1 MAERTDSD
9 ANPYLALGVRPF
21 INCCSVRTMHG
32 GSLMLPRV
40 RAAVDAASRQFVNLD
55 ELMEAAGKRL
65 AELTGAE
72 WGIVTCGSAAA
83 VALASAACVAGNDPV
98 RMLRLPFTDGWV
110 NRVILPKNQRFA
122 YDQAIRMVGAHIVEI
137 DSIADLEAAL
147 REPVAMVAIL
157 GTNEEFSKVRLE
169 EIVARVKPLGIPVL
183 VDAASEHLQR
193 PSPWLQRG
201 ADMVIYSGG
210 KFLRGPQT
218 SGLLLGNKN
227 LVQAAWRN
235 ASPHQAFGRPMKV
248 SKEDVIGVL
257 VAVEYWV
264 NERDEAAELRHW
276 HADLEEI
283 ARRVAAVPGVSSE
296 VIEPAGVVRV
306 PALRVKWDG
315 IALDGI
321 GLRQRL
327 LDGSPRIMT
336 DDTSATANS
345 LSIDPFQFQPG
356 EAAQVG
362 QAIADTLHA
371 AHNLLPATEPAAA
384 IDLSGNWEVRVQ
396 FLHGERKHRLRL
408 QQQGSQLSGS
418 QQSEQFESGRERQ
431 AGGADCAH
439 GVRDPPRG
447 QRHRLSL
454 RRHCQR
460 RQDAGRRVS
469 RQRHRQPPWSG
480 QSQPVRQ
487 GPVAG
492 IAFAV
497 TTAKGRRHER
507 SCGDR

>member
-1 MAERTDSD
+1 MPERTESNT
-9 ANPYLALGVRPF
+9 NPYLALGVRPF

-40 RAAVDAASRQFVNLD
+40 RAAMDAASRQFVNLD
-55 ELMEAAGKRL
+55 ELMEAAGQRL

-83 VALASAACVAGNDPV
+83 VALASAACIAGNDPV

-122 YDQAIRMVGAHIVEI
+122 YDQAIRMVGARIVEI
-137 DSIADLEAAL
+137 DSMADLEAAL

-157 GTNEEFSKVRLE
+157 GTNEEFSKIRLE
-169 EIVARVKPLGIPVL
+169 EIAARVKPLGIPIL

-193 PSPWLQRG
+193 PSPWLVRG

-218 SGLLLGNKN
+218 SGLLLGKKN

-257 VAVEYWV
+257 AAVEYWL
-264 NERDEAAELRHW
+264 NERDEAAELQHW
-276 HADLEEI
+276 YDDLQEI
-283 ARRVAAVPGVSSE
+283 AKRVATVPGVSSE
-296 VIEPAGVVRV
+296 VIEPKGVVRV
-306 PALRVKWDG
+306 PLLRVKWDG
-315 IALDGI
+315 FALDGM

-327 LDGSPRIMT
+327 LDGTPRIMI
-336 DDTSATANS
+336 DDTSAKANS
-345 LSIDPFQFQPG
+345 VNIDPFQFQPG

-362 QAIADTLHA
+362 QAIADALTA
-371 AHNLLPATEPAAA
+371 AHNLHPAQDAPAQINIAG
-384 IDLSGNWEVRVQ
+384 DWDVRVQ

-408 QQQGSQLSGS
+408 QQQGNQLSGS
-418 QQSEQFESGRERQ
+418 QNSEQFE
-431 AGGADCAH
+431 
-439 GVRDPPRG
+439 G
-447 QRHRLSL
+447 QVIGKL
-454 RRHCQR
+454 
-460 RQDAGRRVS
+460 
-469 RQRHRQPPWSG
+469 SG
-480 QSQPVRQ
+480 QAVHMQFETRHEGSAIAYRFEGIVNDGKMTGDVFLGSATDHHR
-487 GPVAG
+487 GPVNLSQFG
-492 IAFAV
+492 
-497 TTAKGRRHER
+497 KGQWQASR
-507 SCGDR
+507 SA

>member
-1 MAERTDSD
+1 MVERTESN

-32 GSLMLPRV
+32 GSLMLPQV
-40 RAAVDAASRQFVNLD
+40 RAAMEQASRQFVNLD
-55 ELMEAAGKRL
+55 ELMEATGRRL

-83 VALASAACVAGNDPV
+83 VALASAACIAGNDPV

-110 NRVILPKNQRFA
+110 NRVILPRNQRFA

-147 REPVAMVAIL
+147 AEPVAMVAIL
-157 GTNEEFSKVRLE
+157 GTNEEKSRVRLE
-169 EIVARVKPLGIPVL
+169 EIAARVKPLGIPIL

-193 PSPWLQRG
+193 PSPWLVRG

-227 LVQAAWRN
+227 LVLAAWRN

-257 VAVEYWV
+257 TAVEYWLE
-264 NERDEAAELRHW
+264 ERDAAAELRRW
-276 HADLEEI
+276 HGDLQQI
-283 ARRVAAVPGVSSE
+283 ARHVAAVPGVSSD

-306 PALRVKWDG
+306 PVLRVRWDG
-315 IALDGI
+315 IALDGM

-327 LDGSPRIMT
+327 LDGTPRIMI

-345 LSIDPFQFQPG
+345 VNIDPFQFQPG
-356 EAAQVG
+356 EAVEVG
-362 QAIADTLHA
+362 KAIAATLA
-371 AHNLLPATEPAAA
+371 AARSLAPAAEPPPV
-384 IDLSGNWEVRVQ
+384 IDLSGDWTVRVQ
-396 FLHGERKHRLRL
+396 FLHGERTHRLRL
-408 QQQGSQLSGS
+408 QQHGRELSGS
-418 QQSEQFESGRERQ
+418 QESEQF
-431 AGGADCAH
+431 AGTVVGKLTARDVRLEFEARHEGSAIAYRFQGTVDADRMA
-439 GVRDPPRG
+439 GEVVLGSATDN
-447 QRHRLSL
+447 HR
-454 RRHCQR
+454 
-460 RQDAGRRVS
+460 
-469 RQRHRQPPWSG
+469 
-480 QSQPVRQ
+480 
-487 GPVAG
+487 GPVNLSQFG
-492 IAFAV
+492 
-497 TTAKGRRHER
+497 KGRWQAQRAA
-507 SCGDR
+507 

>member
-1 MAERTDSD
+1 MAERNDSN

-40 RAAVDAASRQFVNLD
+40 RAAMDAASREFVNLD
-55 ELMEAAGKRL
+55 ELMEAAGQRL

-83 VALASAACVAGNDPV
+83 VALASAACIAGNDPV
-98 RMLRLPFTDGWV
+98 RMLRLPFTEGWV

-137 DSIADLEAAL
+137 DSVADLDAAL

-157 GTNEEFSKVRLE
+157 GTNEEFSKIRLE
-169 EIVARVKPLGIPVL
+169 EIAARVKPLGIPIL

-257 VAVEYWV
+257 VAVEYWL

-276 HADLEEI
+276 HEDLQEI
-283 ARRVAAVPGVSSE
+283 ARRVATVPGTSSE

-315 IALDGI
+315 IALDGM

-345 LSIDPFQFQPG
+345 LAIDPFQFSPG

-362 QAIADTLHA
+362 EAIANALTA
-371 AHNLLPATEPAAA
+371 AHNLHPATEPTAAS
-384 IDLSGNWEVRVQ
+384 DLSGDWDVRVR
-396 FLHGERKHRLRL
+396 FLHGERKHRLKL

-418 QQSEQFESGRERQ
+418 QQSEQFESNVIGKLAAQHVRMEFETRHEGSAIAYRFEGTVSNGKMQGEVLLGSATDNHRGPVNLSQFGKGQWQAERQ
-431 AGGADCAH
+431 A
-439 GVRDPPRG
+439 
-447 QRHRLSL
+447 
-454 RRHCQR
+454 
-460 RQDAGRRVS
+460 
-469 RQRHRQPPWSG
+469 
-480 QSQPVRQ
+480 
-487 GPVAG
+487 
-492 IAFAV
+492 
-497 TTAKGRRHER
+497 T
-507 SCGDR
+507 

>member
-1 MAERTDSD
+1 MAERTESN
-9 ANPYLALGVRPF
+9 ANPYLALGVHPF

-40 RAAVDAASRQFVNLD
+40 RAAMDAASRQFVNLD

-137 DSIADLEAAL
+137 DSVADLEAAL

-169 EIVARVKPLGIPVL
+169 EIVARVKPQGIPIL

-218 SGLLLGNKN
+218 SGLLLGKKN

-257 VAVEYWV
+257 VAVDYWL

-276 HADLEEI
+276 HDDLQEI
-283 ARRVAAVPGVSSE
+283 AQRVAAVPGVGSE
-296 VIEPAGVVRV
+296 VIEPKGVVRV
-306 PALRVKWDG
+306 PVLRVKWDG
-315 IALDGI
+315 IALDGM

-345 LSIDPFQFQPG
+345 LTIDPFQFSPG

-362 QAIADTLHA
+362 QAIADTLNA
-371 AHNLLPATEPAAA
+371 AHNLHPATEPAAA
-384 IDLSGNWEVRVQ
+384 IDLSGNWDVRVQ

-418 QQSEQFESGRERQ
+418 QQSEQFESNVIGRLAAQTVRMEFETRHEGSAIAYRFEGTVNDGRM
-431 AGGADCAH
+431 AGDVFLGSATDH
-439 GVRDPPRG
+439 
-447 QRHRLSL
+447 HR
-454 RRHCQR
+454 
-460 RQDAGRRVS
+460 
-469 RQRHRQPPWSG
+469 
-480 QSQPVRQ
+480 
-487 GPVAG
+487 GPVNLSQFG
-492 IAFAV
+492 
-497 TTAKGRRHER
+497 KGQWQAERRAT
-507 SCGDR
+507 

>member
-1 MAERTDSD
+1 MMSDSN

-32 GSLMLPRV
+32 GSLMLPQV

-55 ELMEAAGKRL
+55 ELMEAAGARL

-137 DSIADLEAAL
+137 DSLAELDAAL
-147 REPVAMVAIL
+147 AEPVAMVAIL
-157 GTNEEFSKVRLE
+157 GTNEEFSNVRLE
-169 EIVARVKPLGIPVL
+169 EIVARVKPLGIPIL

-193 PSPWLQRG
+193 PSPWLVRG
-201 ADMVIYSGG
+201 ADMVVYSGG

-257 VAVEYWV
+257 TAVEYWF
-264 NERDEAAELRHW
+264 NKRDEATELRKW
-276 HADLEEI
+276 HQDLQEI
-283 ARRVAAVPGVSSE
+283 ARRVEAVPGVSTE
-296 VIEPAGVVRV
+296 VIEPKGVVRV
-306 PALRVKWDG
+306 PLLRVKWDG

-321 GLRQRL
+321 ALRQRL
-327 LDGSPRIMT
+327 LEGNPRIMI
-336 DDTSATANS
+336 DDTAAKANS
-345 LSIDPFQFQPG
+345 VSLDPFQFSPG

-362 QAIADTLHA
+362 TAVANTLTA
-371 AHNLLPATEPAAA
+371 AHNLHPTADPAAA
-384 IDLSGNWEVRVQ
+384 ADITGEWEVLVQ
-396 FLHGERKHRLRL
+396 FLHGKRKHRLKL
-408 QQQGSQLSGS
+408 QQQGSALSGRQS
-418 QQSEQFESGRERQ
+418 SEQFESNVVGKLAE
-431 AGGADCAH
+431 
-439 GVRDPPRG
+439 
-447 QRHRLSL
+447 QRVQMEFETRHEGSAIAYRFEGTVKNGTMQGDVFLGSATDNHR
-454 RRHCQR
+454 
-460 RQDAGRRVS
+460 
-469 RQRHRQPPWSG
+469 
-480 QSQPVRQ
+480 
-487 GPVAG
+487 GPVNLSQFG
-492 IAFAV
+492 
-497 TTAKGRRHER
+497 KGQWQAERRA
-507 SCGDR
+507 S

>member
-1 MAERTDSD
+1 MPERTDSN

-55 ELMEAAGKRL
+55 ELMEAAGRRL

-122 YDQAIRMVGAHIVEI
+122 YDQAIRMVGARIIEI
-137 DSIADLEAAL
+137 DSAADLEVAL

-157 GTNEEFSKVRLE
+157 GTNEEFSKIRLE
-169 EIVARVKPLGIPVL
+169 EIVARVKPLGIPIL

-193 PSPWLQRG
+193 PSPWLMRG

-218 SGLLLGNKN
+218 SGLLLGKKN

-257 VAVEYWV
+257 AAVEYWLE
-264 NERDEAAELRHW
+264 ERDEAAELQHW
-276 HADLEEI
+276 YDDLQEI
-283 ARRVAAVPGVSSE
+283 ARRVATVHGTSSD
-296 VIEPAGVVRV
+296 VIEPKSVVRV
-306 PALRVKWDG
+306 PVLRVTWDG
-315 IALDGI
+315 IALDGV

-327 LDGSPRIMT
+327 LDGSPRIMI
-336 DDTSATANS
+336 DDTTATANS
-345 LSIDPFQFQPG
+345 VTIDPFQFQPG

-362 QAIADTLHA
+362 QAIADALTA
-371 AHNLLPATEPAAA
+371 AHNLQHPTEPPVQAD
-384 IDLSGNWEVRVQ
+384 ISGNWDVRVH
-396 FLHGERKHRLRL
+396 FLHGERKHRLKL

-418 QQSEQFESGRERQ
+418 QQSEQFESNVIGRLGARQ
-431 AGGADCAH
+431 VH
-439 GVRDPPRG
+439 M
-447 QRHRLSL
+447 QFETRHEGSAIAYRFE
-454 RRHCQR
+454 
-460 RQDAGRRVS
+460 GTVS
-469 RQRHRQPPWSG
+469 NGTMQGEVFLGSATDNHR
-480 QSQPVRQ
+480 
-487 GPVAG
+487 GPVNLSQFG
-492 IAFAV
+492 
-497 TTAKGRRHER
+497 KGKWEATRV
-507 SCGDR
+507 